1 MDPTNLAQAVVNGVL
16 IGGLYCLVAVGLT
29 LVFGVMR
36 LINLAH
42 GEFVMIGSYVA
53 YWLLAIHGMAIGWAA
68 IAAVIVV
75 AGIALVVKKTLIERI
90 IGTPHLNQILLT
102 YGLALCFQ
110 NLALLLFSPNYV
122 SVTLPVSTLT
132 IALGGVSVGVLRA
145 VVFVLAVV
153 LIGTLFLFLR
163 FSGTG
168 KAIRAVAQDREAA
181 MYMGID
187 VERMYLVTFTIG
199 AGMAAVAGVMTSL
212 IMYVYPYVGFAF
224 VVKAFAVVI
233 LGGLGSI
240 GGAIVAGLLLGMTE
254 SVVGTYLP
262 GGPGWAEGLAFVV
275 LIVTLMI
282 RPSGLFGTKMAVA

>member
-1 MDPTNLAQAVVNGVL
+1 MDPTNLAQTLVNGLL

-53 YWLLAIHGMAIGWAA
+53 YWLIAIQGVAVAWAA
-68 IAAVIVV
+68 IAAVVFV
-75 AGIALVVKKTLIERI
+75 AGVAVLVKKTLIERI
-90 IGTPHLNQILLT
+90 VGTPHLNQILLT

-110 NLALLLFSPNYV
+110 NLALLAFSPNYV
-122 SVTLPVSTLT
+122 SVSLPVSTMT
-132 IALGGVSVGVLRA
+132 IRLGGVSVGLLRGVA
-145 VVFVLAVV
+145 FVLAVV
-153 LIGTLFLFLR
+153 LIGTLFVFLQR
-163 FSGTG
+163 SGTG

-187 VERMYLVTFTIG
+187 VERMYLVTFAIG
-199 AGMAAVAGVMTSL
+199 AGLAAVAGLMTSL

-282 RPSGLFGTKMAVA
+282 RPRGLFGVRLGAA